1 MNDVLLARIAQLR
14 PLPQAVMALQA
25 VLQDEGASVA
35 DCAARIRQDP
45 ALTARLLRLAN
56 SAFYGVPGRVAGIDD
71 AVQLIGLRSL
81 RLLAMTAAVTL
92 QFQAPAGAARWL
104 DAFWRHALAVAHLA
118 QGLAERRGL
127 PVERAY
133 VAGLLHDIGRLVL
146 RTAAPDVTTHAAFDG
161 ADHAAVGAAVAR
173 HWHLPEAVAEA
184 VAVHHQPPAGGGAPT
199 LVDVVHVAD
208 ALAHG
213 LGYGYD
219 QREHAPV
226 IDAAAWQ
233 RLQGDTLDMDAL
245 GARVQRAVDDTC
257 QALGVSRPNPEPR
270 REAQSE
276 EPTP

>member
-1 MNDVLLARIAQLR
+1 MNEALLTRIAQLR

-92 QFQAPAGAARWL
+92 QFQAPPGAARWL
-104 DAFWRHALAVAHLA
+104 DAFWRHTLAVAHLA

-146 RTAAPDVTTHAAFDG
+146 RSAGPEAESWG

-173 HWHLPEAVAEA
+173 HWHLPEAVAA
-184 VAVHHQPPAGGGAPT
+184 AIAAHHMPPGGGGAPT
-199 LVDVVHVAD
+199 LIDVVHVAD
-208 ALAHG
+208 TLAHG
-213 LGYGYD
+213 LGFGYD
-219 QREHAPV
+219 EREQPPA
-226 IDAAAWQ
+226 IDAASWQ
-233 RLQGDTLDMDAL
+233 RLQGDTLELDAL
-245 GARVQRAVDDTC
+245 GSRVQQAVNDTC
-257 QALGVSRPNPEPR
+257 QALGVSRPVPEP
-270 REAQSE
+270 QTE

>member
-1 MNDVLLARIAQLR
+1 MNEALLARIAQLR

-81 RLLAMTAAVTL
+81 RLMAMTAAVTL
-92 QFQAPAGAARWL
+92 QFQVPAGAARWM

-133 VAGLLHDIGRLVL
+133 VAGLLHDIGRLVM
-146 RTAAPDVTTHAAFDG
+146 RSSASE
-161 ADHAAVGAAVAR
+161 ADFEGVEHAAVGAAVVR
-173 HWHLPEAVAEA
+173 HWHLPAAVADA
-184 VAVHHQPPAGGGAPT
+184 VAAHHHPPAGSAAPT
-199 LVDVVHVAD
+199 LVDLVHVAD

-213 LGYGYD
+213 QGYGYD
-219 QREHAPV
+219 TRGQAPT

-233 RLQGDTLDMDAL
+233 RLQGDTLDLEAL
-245 GARVQRAVDDTC
+245 AVRVQRAVDDTC
-257 QALGVSRPNPEPR
+257 QALGVSRPTPEPR
-270 REAQSE
+270 PEPQTE
-276 EPTP
+276 EPSA

>member
-1 MNDVLLARIAQLR
+1 MNEALLTRIAQLR

-92 QFQAPAGAARWL
+92 QFNAPAGAAHWM
-104 DAFWRHALAVAHLA
+104 DAFWRHTLAVAHMA
-118 QGLAERRGL
+118 QALAERRGL

-146 RTAAPDVTTHAAFDG
+146 RSAGPEAASWG

-173 HWHLPEAVAEA
+173 HWHLPEAVAA
-184 VAVHHQPPAGGGAPT
+184 AIAAHHVPPGGGGAPT

-213 LGYGYD
+213 LGFGYD
-219 QREHAPV
+219 EREQAPA
-226 IDAAAWQ
+226 IDAATWQ
-233 RLQGDTLDMDAL
+233 RLQGDTLELDTL
-245 GARVQRAVDDTC
+245 GDRVQRAVEDTC
-257 QALGVSRPNPEPR
+257 QALGVSRPLPQTRPEP
-270 REAQSE
+270 QTE